1 MPIFY
6 ENFLKKTIPSNTYFE
21 EELSTTLN
29 IISIPEAI
37 DNFEKG
43 EKKDTLNPDLKIS
56 DIEEETVYVQNE
68 DKTYCLV
75 KVNNFLYSFSFMVS
89 SKVNVSNAKALT
101 FGIIK
106 NPSLEIKQLNGRTSM
121 IQYRDSSTK
130 VKVGGKTIKNLW
142 RIILAYFKITFPGQ
156 KLIYRS
162 DLEDHEHAIV
172 SNLNEFLKEKEIA
185 KEEIDKRINE
195 IIKKVENAK
204 IYGDIA
210 KDSGDS
216 SFYKKERN
224 LSQKITEKEKESM
237 IDALNTF
244 KELIEKNKPDNDVFN
259 KENIVKVLSDF
270 ERKKIIRTFLYTN
283 ITQRFYGI
291 SKTRELIFN
300 INKNNIDDVLEK
312 IREQITK
319 DAVIDI
325 GGNKIRVIVDDEITK
340 LLQNIK
346 KIIIDNTID
355 DKLKKEK
362 LNDLVEAFYAD
373 NIQTIDYEKNNR
385 YVVMK

>member
-21 EELSTTLN
+21 EELSTKLN
-29 IISIPEAI
+29 IISIPKAI

-43 EKKDTLNPDLKIS
+43 EKKDTLNPNLKIS

-75 KVNNFLYSFSFMVS
+75 KVNDFLYSFSFIVS

-106 NPSLEIKQLNGRTSM
+106 NPSLKIKELNGRTSM
-121 IQYRDSSTK
+121 INYRDSSTK
-130 VKVGGKTIKNLW
+130 VNVGGSTIKKLW
-142 RIILAYFKITFPGQ
+142 RIILAYFKINFPGQ

-172 SNLNEFLKEKEIA
+172 SNLNEFLKEKETT
-185 KEEIDKRINE
+185 KEEIDKRIDE
-195 IIKKVENAK
+195 IIEKVKKAK
-204 IYGDIA
+204 KYGDIA

-216 SFYKKERN
+216 SFYKKERD
-224 LSQKITEKEKESM
+224 LYKEISKKEKKDM
-237 IDALNTF
+237 IKALNTF
-244 KELIEKNKPDNDVFN
+244 KKLIEINEPADKIFN
-259 KENIVKVLSDF
+259 KENIIKVLSDF
-270 ERKKIIRTFLYTN
+270 ERKEIMRTFLYTN

-300 INKNNIDDVLEK
+300 ISKNNIDNVLQ
-312 IREQITK
+312 QIKVQIAK
-319 DAVIDI
+319 DAVIDMK
-325 GGNKIRVIVDDEITK
+325 GTKIRVIVDSEIDK
-340 LLQNIK
+340 LLENIK
-346 KIIIDNTID
+346 KIVIDNTID
-355 DKLKKEK
+355 DNSKKEK
-362 LNDLVEAFYAD
+362 LNDLVESFYAD

>member
-21 EELSTTLN
+21 EELSTKLN
-29 IISIPEAI
+29 IISIPNAI

-43 EKKDTLNPDLKIS
+43 EKKDTLNPNLKIS

-75 KVNNFLYSFSFMVS
+75 KVNDFLYSFSFIVS

-106 NPSLEIKQLNGRTSM
+106 NPSLKIKELNGRTSM
-121 IQYRDSSTK
+121 INYRDSSTK
-130 VKVGGKTIKNLW
+130 INVGGSTIKKLW
-142 RIILAYFKITFPGQ
+142 RIILAYFKINFPGQ

-172 SNLNEFLKEKEIA
+172 SNLNEFLKEKEIT
-185 KEEIDKRINE
+185 KEEIDKRIDE
-195 IIKKVENAK
+195 IIEKVEKAK
-204 IYGDIA
+204 KYDDIA

-216 SFYKKERN
+216 SFYKKERD
-224 LSQKITEKEKESM
+224 LYKEISEKEKKDM
-237 IDALNTF
+237 IKSLNAF
-244 KELIEKNKPDNDVFN
+244 KKLIETNEPADKIFN
-259 KENIVKVLSDF
+259 KKNIIKVLSDF
-270 ERKKIIRTFLYTN
+270 ERKEIMRTFLYTN

-300 INKNNIDDVLEK
+300 ISKNNIDNVLQEIK
-312 IREQITK
+312 VQIAK
-319 DAVIDI
+319 DAVIDMK
-325 GGNKIRVIVDDEITK
+325 GTKIRVIVDSEIDK
-340 LLQNIK
+340 LLENIK
-346 KIIIDNTID
+346 KIVIDNTID
-355 DKLKKEK
+355 DNSKKEK
-362 LNDLVEAFYAD
+362 LNDLVESFYAD

>member
-6 ENFLKKTIPSNTYFE
+6 ENFLKKTITSNTYFE
-21 EELSTTLN
+21 EELSTKLN
-29 IISIPEAI
+29 IISIPKAI

-43 EKKDTLNPDLKIS
+43 EKKDTLNPNLKIS

-75 KVNNFLYSFSFMVS
+75 KVNDFLYSFSFIVS

-106 NPSLEIKQLNGRTSM
+106 NPSLKIKELNGRTSM
-121 IQYRDSSTK
+121 INYRDSSTK
-130 VKVGGKTIKNLW
+130 VNVGGSTIKKLW
-142 RIILAYFKITFPGQ
+142 RIILAYFKINFPGQ

-172 SNLNEFLKEKEIA
+172 SNLNEFLKEKEIT
-185 KEEIDKRINE
+185 KEEIDKRIDE
-195 IIKKVENAK
+195 IIEKVKKAK
-204 IYGDIA
+204 KYGDIA

-216 SFYKKERN
+216 SFYKKERD
-224 LSQKITEKEKESM
+224 LYKEISEKEKKDM
-237 IDALNTF
+237 IKSLNTF
-244 KELIEKNKPDNDVFN
+244 KKLIETNEPADKIFN
-259 KENIVKVLSDF
+259 KENIIKVLSDF
-270 ERKKIIRTFLYTN
+270 ERKEIMRTFLYTN
-283 ITQRFYGI
+283 ITQKLYGI

-300 INKNNIDDVLEK
+300 ISKNNIDNVLQEIK
-312 IREQITK
+312 VQIAK
-319 DAVIDI
+319 DAVIDMK
-325 GGNKIRVIVDDEITK
+325 GTKIRVILDNEIDK
-340 LLQNIK
+340 LLENIK

-355 DKLKKEK
+355 DKIKKEK
-362 LNDLVEAFYAD
+362 LNDLVESFYAD